1 MNPATVVA
9 NVRRG
14 KQRREQAQRELY
26 ELYRQVPDAEGYAA
40 MLDIEEQW
48 ILPLARGFETEA
60 PEFSSTGDLL
70 QALKEFL
77 AAEEAEVSA
86 NETFLADEATLEQ
99 FKVVVREFALDGLT
113 ESESLLPVVPRLPYR
128 SGMAVFRVLI
138 DELGC
143 GNDDKSHSQLYRN
156 LLEELGMSTDVEDY
170 LDVTGPESYAYVNM
184 FHWLAS
190 RAPSPQYFL
199 GAYGYFEAS
208 VLYGFQSFARAA
220 RRLGIKQD
228 AYYTEHLYI
237 DSYHSNHMRT
247 AIRSL
252 DDPDLPK
259 IWAGVRLA
267 SLIVGSATEAAI
279 DRAREVS

>member
-1 MNPATVVA
+1 MNPATVA
-9 NVRRG
+9 ARL
-14 KQRREQAQRELY
+14 QRDRTQRELHG
-26 ELYRQVPDAEGYAA
+26 LYGQVPDLDGYAA
-40 MLDIEEQW
+40 MLSIEEQW
-48 ILPLARGFETEA
+48 ILPAARAHEAAAPDFASAGELLAG
-60 PEFSSTGDLL
+60 
-70 QALKEFL
+70 LKDFL
-77 AAEEAEVSA
+77 AAEEADISD
-86 NETFLADEATLEQ
+86 NHRFLANEATLGQ
-99 FKVVVREFALDGLT
+99 FKVVVGEFALDGLT

-143 GNDDKSHSQLYRN
+143 GNDEKSHSQLYRD
-156 LLEELGMSTDVEDY
+156 LLLELGMSTDPDSY
-170 LDVTGPESYAYVNM
+170 LDSTGPECYAYVNM

-199 GAYGYFEAS
+199 GAYGYFESS

-220 RRLGIKQD
+220 KRLGIQQD

-247 AIRSL
+247 AIRAL
-252 DDPDLPK
+252 EEPDLAK

-267 SLIVGSATEAAI
+267 SDIVGTATEAAI
-279 DRAREVS
+279 TRARKASL